1 MLRKLA
7 EIINF
12 VHSRM
17 CRGTRY
23 VHRVERT
30 CTVAEWGVSNK
41 QRRTGEER
49 DFLQSTRTQQQLIFS
64 LSDTISQHADAA
76 DKRPGRC
83 SWSLITSSW
92 RYSSA
97 VSKKVGRK
105 KEIFCTKSK
114 SSFLCRKKIPTNWTI
129 PAWKQWNLYCWLL
142 RSGNFT

>member
-49 DFLQSTRTQQQLIFS
+49 DFLQSTRKQQQLIFS

-83 SWSLITSSW
+83 YWSLITSSW
-92 RYSSA
+92 LYSSA
-97 VSKKVGRK
+97 DPFLPFLDTTKDFPTGNKTQWFKQREKGVEESRK
-105 KEIFCTKSK
+105 KE
-114 SSFLCRKKIPTNWTI
+114 
-129 PAWKQWNLYCWLL
+129 
-142 RSGNFT
+142 GNFLHQIEIKFSLS